1 MTGGFLHF
9 LSANFR
15 GGRLQTIEGKQ
26 EIFFCTGPVTGGRGQ
41 EMEFSK
47 M

>member
-9 LSANFR
+9 LSVGFR
-15 GGRLQTIEGKQ
+15 GVRLQTIE